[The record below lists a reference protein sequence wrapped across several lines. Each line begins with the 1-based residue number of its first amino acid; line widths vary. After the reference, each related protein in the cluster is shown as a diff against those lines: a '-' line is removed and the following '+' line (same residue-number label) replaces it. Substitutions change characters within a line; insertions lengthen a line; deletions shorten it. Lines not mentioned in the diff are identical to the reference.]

1 MWQRTCAEMWV
12 PLLEEARCQ
21 LIITAHQHRY
31 QYFAPTPERPWAQL
45 VGGGPEM
52 GEEGGKKNPRLYPT
66 VIEGEVHDAQLHITI
81 HNLLS
86 GNVQQALAIAPRAIR
101 QKKKR
106 KRDKA

>member
-1 MWQRTCAEMWV
+1 
-12 PLLEEARCQ
+12 
-21 LIITAHQHRY
+21 
-31 QYFAPTPERPWAQL
+31 
-45 VGGGPEM
+45 
-52 GEEGGKKNPRLYPT
+52 
-66 VIEGEVHDAQLHITI
+66 VHDAQLHITI